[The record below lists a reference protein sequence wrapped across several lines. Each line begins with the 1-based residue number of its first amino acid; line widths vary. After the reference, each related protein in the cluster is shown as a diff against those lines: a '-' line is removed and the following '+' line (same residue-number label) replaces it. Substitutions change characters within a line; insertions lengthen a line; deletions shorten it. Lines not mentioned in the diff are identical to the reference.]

1 MINVNQI
8 TAQLARMPDNMLQQF
23 AAMHKTDPYT
33 LSLALSESNR
43 RKELRQ
49 GAQMEQQPQPKVVD
63 QEISQM
69 GPQMAPP
76 PQEMQPQQL
85 PEDSGIGQLPAPN
98 MQGMAAGGIV
108 AFEEGGEVPRF
119 QEGGMPEWVKK
130 LPEDSLL
137 RKYYESRKP
146 LLEVGAPQ
154 RLPATY
160 SPAIPNIIPPATGRA
175 PTSSADVNAMIE
187 GNYPVSATA
196 PSATPAPSAA
206 PAAPAPGA
214 TPAGGIRPA
223 AGIQGLNPAA
233 GGQGLMAGI
242 PGLTQTATG
251 TAQEFQNMREQFGQ
265 PTVSQAVKD
274 QISEYKKAREAD
286 TTAAL
291 EELKADQAKQGVG
304 METAEKRAK
313 ERGEKLSKREADLP
327 GLAIFQAGLAIM
339 SGESP
344 HGLVNIGKGAG
355 VGAKVY
361 TEGLDKLEAS
371 RDKLDET
378 FDKIELFRQNRADM
392 NAKEIR
398 AAQKDIRATKTE
410 AEKLGLDALQKEG
423 DMNRADARVAFG
435 TMSENRAKMYDINS
449 RERMGLAQISAQE
462 RIAAKQAETA
472 RLSSPLHMYQQ
483 LGNEPEGSPLL
494 KGFGL
499 FKEADKVPML
509 YKAYTSQA
517 ADPLKGGEFMARY
530 PTFAVYMAG
539 MGGAGGSSF
548 VAPPANAPVLRAPG
562 QR

>member
-63 QEISQM
+63 QELAQM
-69 GPQMAPP
+69 GAPAMP
-76 PQEMQPQQL
+76 PQGMQPQQL

-108 AFEEGGEVPRF
+108 AFDEGGEVPRF
-119 QEGGMPEWVKK
+119 QVGGQPQGYSHGMVDPSGLFGVHPESLAYDQARVEEILARKQAAERAARIK
-130 LPEDSLL
+130 FLETAAPET
-137 RKYYESRKP
+137 
-146 LLEVGAPQ
+146 AQ
-154 RLPATY
+154 RMKQEDAARLQQP
-160 SPAIPNIIPPATGRA
+160 
-175 PTSSADVNAMIE
+175 
-187 GNYPVSATA
+187 TA
-196 PSATPAPSAA
+196 PAMPA
-206 PAAPAPGA
+206 PAAPSLPAAPVPGA
-214 TPAGGIRPA
+214 TPARGIKPA

-251 TAQEFQNMREQFGQ
+251 TAQEFQNMRDQFGE
-265 PTVSQAVKD
+265 PTVSQAVQNK
-274 QISEYKKAREAD
+274 IGTYTLARETD
-286 TTAAL
+286 TKAAL